1 MVLKGNPARNPPT
14 VGEREE
20 SKSHVR
26 LKQVGSSTSSRPE
39 QGNAR
44 RQLFQKVP
52 LTIRHEAHNS
62 MRGAT
67 QVGRCTLIG
76 YDSKQG
82 NGTIRRET
90 KHSSQHQDPDLP
102 GQGEVALRIIAHNC
116 LRRKMY
122 LALSQAIVRS
132 HPHPTPST
140 ADDRD
145 GSEPAPRA

>member
-1 MVLKGNPARNPPT
+1 
-14 VGEREE
+14 
-20 SKSHVR
+20 
-26 LKQVGSSTSSRPE
+26 
-39 QGNAR
+39 
-44 RQLFQKVP
+44 
-52 LTIRHEAHNS
+52 

-90 KHSSQHQDPDLP
+90 KHSSQHQDPDLL
-102 GQGEVALRIIAHNC
+102 GQEEVVLRIIAHNC
-116 LRRKMY
+116 LRRKVY
-122 LALSQAIVRS
+122 LALSEPIVRS
-132 HPHPTPST
+132 HPHPIPNT